1 MIKETEY
8 KKRRKKLAK
17 KLLNNSVTLL
27 TSAEPKV
34 RSNDT
39 NYPYRQDSNFY
50 YLTGFKED
58 NASLVF
64 IKLDNKTKT
73 ILFVQK
79 KDAQEELWN
88 GKRLGEFEAKKRF
101 LVDEIRVSSSLKESL
116 EELCKDKENLYF
128 DFSIE
133 TPKIK
138 KSLKRSFAAH
148 YDISPFIKQMR
159 LIKSKSEMEIIK
171 KAIKITKK
179 AHHDAMKFNKCGK
192 GENELLAKI
201 EYIFKKNGAYSDAY
215 TSIVAC
221 GDSANT
227 LHYISNDKELKN
239 KELILIDAGCEYN
252 YYASDITRTIPV
264 DGKFTEAQRELYE
277 LVLDTQEQVIKM
289 IKPNV
294 LRSELQKKAENLL
307 VDGMLKL
314 GILRGKRDKLI
325 KKLKH
330 KKYYPHGIGH
340 WMGLD
345 VHDAAPY
352 LDADKK
358 EIALRKNMVL
368 TIEPGIYISKDDKSV
383 PKRFR
388 GIGIRIEDDILVTKN
403 SHKNLSKKIVKGVKE
418 IEAKSN
424 SSLCISN

>member
-1 MIKETEY
+1 MIKEIEY
-8 KKRRKKLAK
+8 RKRRKKIAK
-17 KLLNNSVTLL
+17 KLLNNSVVILK
-27 TSAEPKV
+27 SAKPKV

-39 NYPYRQDSNFY
+39 NYPYRQNSNFY
-50 YLTGFKED
+50 YLTGFRED

-64 IKLDNKTKT
+64 IKSDNKTKT

-79 KDAQEELWN
+79 KDRQEELWN
-88 GKRLGEFEAKKRF
+88 GKRLGEIEAKKRF

-133 TPKIK
+133 APKIK
-138 KSLKRSFAAH
+138 KSLKRSFIAH
-148 YDISPFIKQMR
+148 YDISLLIKKMR
-159 LIKSKSEMEIIK
+159 LIKSKAEIKLIK

-179 AHHDAMKFNKCGK
+179 AHHSAMKFNKCAK

-201 EYIFKKNGAYSDAY
+201 EHIFKKNGAYSDAY

-227 LHYISNDKELKN
+227 LHYIANNKDLKA
-239 KELILIDAGCEYN
+239 KELILIDAGCEYE
-252 YYASDITRTIPV
+252 YYASDITRTIPT
-264 DGKFTEAQRELYE
+264 DGKFTKAQRELYE
-277 LVLDTQEQVIKM
+277 LVLGTQEQVIKM

-294 LRSELQKKAENLL
+294 LRSELQKKAEILL
-307 VDGMLKL
+307 VDGMIKL
-314 GILRGKRDKLI
+314 GIMRGKREKLI

-403 SHKNLSKKIVKGVKE
+403 SYKNLSAGIAKSVKE
-418 IEAKSN
+418 IEAKSYTCN
-424 SSLCISN
+424 SSL